1 MAFQVSPGVEVKE
14 IDLTNVIPAV
24 STSIGG
30 YAGRFRWG
38 PIDEISLIGS
48 ENELANKFGKPN
60 ATYAR
65 SFFEGASFL
74 QYGNALRVVRAEET
88 DVINASSGSKA
99 TSLKSLAIDTTAV
112 TELDAISDGDNILDN
127 FLVTSND
134 ATDTVPTLENPL
146 YVIDTI
152 VLAAA
157 DSPIG
162 VSSSGYSAEDV
173 SSFTI
178 AGKAIQVEV
187 DTVSGD
193 DPDTIS
199 LTTLSAG
206 QKFTV
211 SELKGL
217 TAANMLSI
225 PTTNVSGTGTGLSV
239 DITFKLSSI
248 TISDGGLGLD
258 GSTLA
263 FKANKQDAS
272 STEVTVTSGFTATLA
287 TAGDSDLQII
297 KNDDAF
303 DNVKS
308 GLTDDVYSRYAGAL
322 GNKTRVYILNSVN
335 FGGSFTG
342 ADGNTFAAAS
352 NFDAAPDATNEV
364 HILVTTTAKE
374 FTGDNSE
381 ATELV
386 VENWPFLGVS
396 STAKAA
402 DGSNNYYSDVIN
414 ARSQWIYV
422 PSAITNVATLSATN
436 GTFGLS
442 GGLDGSATRNDGM
455 VKNALALLSDAET
468 VDVSLLFAE
477 SDSDGVGT
485 ISNEVLDIAKTR
497 KDCVGFVS
505 PPVADTKGV
514 AGGNALTNVLE
525 YRNNTL
531 TSGTDSYGVIGSTSL
546 YIYDKYNDAFIHIG
560 SQGHLAGL
568 CANTDGVAAP
578 WFSPAGF
585 NRGNF
590 RSVAK
595 VDFNPSKIQRDELYK
610 AGVNPITA
618 FPGQGIVLFGD
629 KTLQAKPSAFD
640 RINVRRLFIVLE
652 KAIATAAKFQLF
664 ELNDEFTRATFRN
677 AVEPFLRDVQG
688 RRGITDFLVICDD
701 TNNTGQVIDTNRF
714 VADIFIKP
722 ARSIN
727 FITLSFIATR
737 TGVDFAEVVGLSNG

>member
-38 PIDEISLIGS
+38 PIEEISLIGS

-88 DVINASSGSKA
+88 SVMNSSSGSKA
-99 TSLKSLAIDTTAV
+99 TSLKELAIDTTAV

-127 FLVTSND
+127 FLVTSSD
-134 ATDTVPTLENPL
+134 ATDTVPVLENPL

-152 VLAAA
+152 AIAATN
-157 DSPIG
+157 SPTDT
-162 VSSSGYSAEDV
+162 SGYDAEDV

-178 AGKAIQVEV
+178 AGKAIEVEV

-193 DPDTIS
+193 DPTAVS
-199 LTTLSAG
+199 LTGVTAG
-206 QKFTV
+206 TKFTV

-217 TAANMLSI
+217 TAANMLTI
-225 PTTNVSGTGTGLSV
+225 PTTNVSGTGVGLTV

-258 GSTLA
+258 GSTLT
-263 FKANKQDAS
+263 FKANKQDSA
-272 STEVTVTSGFTATLA
+272 STEVTVTAGFTATLA
-287 TAGDSDLQII
+287 VAGDSDLQII

-303 DNVKS
+303 DNLKS
-308 GLTDDVYSRYAGAL
+308 GLNDDVYSRYAGVL

-342 ADGNTFAAAS
+342 ADGNSFAAAS
-352 NFDAAPDATNEV
+352 NFDGAPDAASEV

-386 VENWPFLGVS
+386 VETWPFLGVS
-396 STAKAA
+396 STAKSA

-414 ARSQWIYV
+414 ARSEWIYV
-422 PSAITNVATLSATN
+422 PSDITNVHALSATN
-436 GTFGLS
+436 GTFALS

-455 VKNALALLSDAET
+455 VTTALGLLSDAET
-468 VDVSLLFAE
+468 VDVSLLFSE
-477 SDSDGVGT
+477 SDKDGVGT
-485 ISNEVLDIAKTR
+485 ISNEVLDIAKAR
-497 KDCVGFVS
+497 KDAVGFVS
-505 PPVADTKGV
+505 PPVADTKGI

-525 YRNNTL
+525 YRNSTL

-585 NRGNF
+585 NRGSL

-610 AGVNPITA
+610 AGINPITA

-737 TGVDFAEVVGLSNG
+737 TGVDFSEVVGLSNG

>member
-60 ATYAR
+60 AMYAR

-74 QYGNALRVVRAEET
+74 QYGNALRVVRAKET
-88 DVINASSGSKA
+88 DLMNASSGSVEK
-99 TSLKSLAIDTTAV
+99 SLKELAPFTNASV
-112 TELDAISDGDNILDN
+112 RGISVGSDILDN
-127 FLVTSND
+127 FVATSSE
-134 ATDTVPTLENPL
+134 AETTAPTFENPL

-152 VLAAA
+152 AVAAA
-157 DSPIG
+157 DSPPLTT
-162 VSSSGYSAEDV
+162 SNYTAEDV

-178 AGKAIQVEV
+178 AGKAIEVEV
-187 DTVSGD
+187 DSVSGGRA
-193 DPDTIS
+193 TGVS
-199 LTTLSAG
+199 LTGATAG
-206 QKFTV
+206 TKFNV
-211 SELKGL
+211 SELSGL
-217 TAANMLSI
+217 TAGNMLSI
-225 PTTNVSGTGTGLSV
+225 STTNVSGTGAGLTV
-239 DITFKLSSI
+239 DVTFKLSSI
-248 TISDGGLGLD
+248 TITSGGLIENVAHLTYAATKQGG
-258 GSTLA
+258 GSVDVSAA
-263 FKANKQDAS
+263 FS
-272 STEVTVTSGFTATLA
+272 ETLA
-287 TAGDSDLQII
+287 TAGDGDHELIE
-297 KNDDAF
+297 NDEEF
-303 DNVKS
+303 DTKKS
-308 GLTDDVYSRYAGAL
+308 GLVDDVYSRYAGAL

-335 FGGSFTG
+335 FASTFYG
-342 ADGNTFAAAS
+342 ASTDEFAVAD
-352 NFDAAPDATNEV
+352 NFDGAPDANTEV

-381 ATELV
+381 ASEVV

-396 STAKAA
+396 STAKSA

-414 ARSQWIYV
+414 ARSEWIYI
-422 PSAITNVATLSATN
+422 PSEITSIDTATAANSTIAM
-436 GTFGLS
+436 S
-442 GGLDGSATRNDGM
+442 GGKDGNVVRLKSGLTTALD
-455 VKNALALLSDAET
+455 LLSDAET
-468 VDVSLLFAE
+468 VDISLLFSE
-477 SDSDGVGT
+477 SDADGDGT
-485 ISNEVLDIAKTR
+485 LGNKVLDIAKAR
-497 KDCVGFVS
+497 KDAVGFVS
-505 PPVADTKGV
+505 PPVADTKGI

-525 YRNNTL
+525 YRNSTL

-585 NRGNF
+585 NRGSL

-610 AGVNPITA
+610 AGINPITA

-688 RRGITDFLVICDD
+688 RRGITDFLLICDE
-701 TNNTGQVIDTNRF
+701 TNNTGEVIDTNRF

-737 TGVDFAEVVGLSNG
+737 TGVDFSEVVGLSNG

>member
-88 DVINASSGSKA
+88 SLMNASSGSVEKA
-99 TSLKSLAIDTTAV
+99 LKSLAIDTTAV
-112 TELDAISDGDNILDN
+112 TELDGITVGSNILDN
-127 FLVTSND
+127 FVATSSD
-134 ATDTVPTLENPL
+134 ATTTAPTFENPL

-152 VLAAA
+152 TIAAA

-162 VSSSGYSAEDV
+162 VSSSGYDAEDV

-178 AGKAIQVEV
+178 AGKAIEVEV

-193 DPDTIS
+193 DPTVVS
-199 LTTLSAG
+199 LTGATAG
-206 QKFTV
+206 TKFNV
-211 SELKGL
+211 SELSGL
-217 TAANMLSI
+217 TAANMVSI

-248 TISDGGLGLD
+248 TITSGGLIESVGHLTYAATKQGG
-258 GSTLA
+258 GSVDVSA
-263 FKANKQDAS
+263 
-272 STEVTVTSGFTATLA
+272 GFTETLA
-287 TAGDSDLQII
+287 TSGDGDHELI
-297 KNDDAF
+297 KNDETF
-303 DNVKS
+303 DNQKS
-308 GLTDDVYSRYAGAL
+308 GLVDDVYSRYAGAL

-335 FGGSFTG
+335 FAGSFLG
-342 ADGNTFAAAS
+342 ASGDAFAAAS
-352 NFDAAPDATNEV
+352 NFDGAPDVTNEV

-414 ARSQWIYV
+414 ARSEWIYI
-422 PSAITNVATLSATN
+422 PSAITSIATANAANSTIA
-436 GTFGLS
+436 LS

-455 VKNALALLSDAET
+455 VTTALELLSDAET
-468 VDVSLLFAE
+468 VDVSLLFSE
-477 SDSDGVGT
+477 SDKDGVGT
-485 ISNEVLDIAKTR
+485 ISNKVLDIAKAR
-497 KDCVGFVS
+497 KDAVGFVS
-505 PPVADTKGV
+505 PPVADTKGI

-610 AGVNPITA
+610 AGINPITA

>member
-38 PIDEISLIGS
+38 PIEDISLIGS

-88 DVINASSGSKA
+88 SVMNASSGSKA
-99 TSLKSLAIDTTAV
+99 TSLKSLEIDNDGSPSV
-112 TELDAISDGDNILDN
+112 GINGISDGDNILDN
-127 FLVTSND
+127 FVVTSSD

-146 YVIDTI
+146 YVIDT
-152 VLAAA
+152 VALSSTN
-157 DSPIG
+157 SPPNT
-162 VSSSGYSAEDV
+162 SGYVAEDV

-178 AGKAIQVEV
+178 AGKAISVEV
-187 DTVSGD
+187 DTVSGG
-193 DPDTIS
+193 DPASVSI
-199 LTTLSAG
+199 TTLSAG
-206 QKFTV
+206 KKFTV

-217 TAANMLSI
+217 TAANMLTI
-225 PTTNVSGTGTGLSV
+225 PTTNVSGIGAGMVL
-239 DITFKLSSI
+239 DITFKLSSV
-248 TISDGGLGLD
+248 TISDGGLGLN
-258 GSTLA
+258 GSTLT
-263 FKANKQDAS
+263 FKANKQDSS
-272 STEVTVTSGFTATLA
+272 STLVTVTSAFTATLA

-308 GLTDDVYSRYAGAL
+308 GLNDDAYSRYAGAL

-342 ADGNTFAAAS
+342 ADGNSFAAAS

-414 ARSQWIYV
+414 ARSEWVYV
-422 PSAITNVATLSATN
+422 PSAITSIATLSATN
-436 GTFGLS
+436 GTLGLS
-442 GGLDGSATRNDGM
+442 GGLDGAATRNDGM
-455 VKNALALLSDAET
+455 VTTALDLLADAET

-477 SDSDGVGT
+477 SDNDGVGT
-485 ISNEVLDIAKTR
+485 LGNKVLDIAKVR

-505 PPVADTKGV
+505 PPVADTKGI
-514 AGGNALTNVLE
+514 AGGTAKDNVID

-585 NRGNF
+585 NRGSL

-595 VDFNPSKIQRDELYK
+595 VDFNPSKIQRDDLYK
-610 AGVNPITA
+610 AGINPITA